1 MELSAVPLKL
11 LFSTVSQLPPVAV
24 VAAYVNWKSVPV
36 LATVAMKGGGLIA
49 EVKAREAVWLV
60 EVTPENRD
68 RLPGEI
74 EAWVR
79 DQVRPR

>member
-1 MELSAVPLKL
+1 
-11 LFSTVSQLPPVAV
+11 VA
-24 VAAYVNWKSVPV
+24 
-36 LATVAMKGGGLIA
+36 LRGGGLIA
-49 EVKAREAVWLV
+49 EVKPRKDVRLI

-79 DQVRPR
+79 GQLRRG